1 MSTKMNGSSRERD
14 GMQQLAD
21 CWPTADERVVD
32 ASSHW
37 ESAGDAKTSH
47 SGLCF
52 LTPVPQQLWRNVAG
66 IGSQRRRAGRA
77 LRKPGNTSQEE
88 ADCSLLW
95 SSASGAL
102 YLDGNLHVL
111 PGKTNACWDKL
122 KKQFSHKTP
131 ALNTA
136 AGTQVLCVRSEAGLV
151 RDTSDVQTR
160 EIDQELNWRICAHYF
175 SCFPSF
181 SFRAVTRLQHQSL
194 SLPFI

>member
-1 MSTKMNGSSRERD
+1 MSVWWMPALTESRLVMPR
-14 GMQQLAD
+14 L
-21 CWPTADERVVD
+21 PTADCV
-32 ASSHW
+32 SWHL
-37 ESAGDAKTSH
+37 SH
-47 SGLCF
+47 SSSGGMWLASD
-52 LTPVPQQLWRNVAG
+52 LRDAERDVRSANLATHH
-66 IGSQRRRAGRA
+66 RRRLTA
-77 LRKPGNTSQEE
+77 LYCDR
-88 ADCSLLW
+88 